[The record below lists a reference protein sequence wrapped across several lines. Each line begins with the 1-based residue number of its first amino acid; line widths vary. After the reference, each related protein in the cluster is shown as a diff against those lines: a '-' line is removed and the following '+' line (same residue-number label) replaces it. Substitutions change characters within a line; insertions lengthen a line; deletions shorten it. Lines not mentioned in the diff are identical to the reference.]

1 MLADVVGEITL
12 MLQPRVKKTPFV
24 ILQDIPKDIEMAS
37 YPGPLGQV
45 IINLINNA
53 LIHGFDQR
61 SSGTVTVAARRL
73 NGRNVELSVKDDG
86 NGIAPE
92 NLKRIYDPF
101 FTTKLGAGGSGLGLH
116 ITYNIVTGLLRGRI
130 KAVSEINGGT
140 TFTLVMP
147 LDVLSDVAVV

>member
-1 MLADVVGEITL
+1 
-12 MLQPRVKKTPFV
+12 
-24 ILQDIPKDIEMAS
+24 
-37 YPGPLGQV
+37 
-45 IINLINNA
+45 
-53 LIHGFDQR
+53 
-61 SSGTVTVAARRL
+61 
-73 NGRNVELSVKDDG
+73 
-86 NGIAPE
+86 
-92 NLKRIYDPF
+92 LKRIYDPF